1 MIAVGEW
8 QFFFGQC
15 NSGWSTFA
23 HESGKKSCI
32 CIPSPKHWAKMHAFL
47 LSRPNI
53 GRKRLLSCCLAQ
65 TLGENTCFLVIS
77 PKRWAKTHAF
87 LLSRPNIG
95 RKYMLSCYLAQTL
108 GENACFLVI
117 SPKHWAKTPAP
128 LSTRPKQ
135 VKNKEY
141 PQIQICIHCI
151 IYTPFK
157 FC

>member
-77 PKRWAKTHAF
+77 PNVGRKRLLSCCLAQTLGENTCFLVISPKRWAETLAF

-95 RKYMLSCYLAQTL
+95 RKRLHPCLLAQ
-108 GENACFLVI
+108 
-117 SPKHWAKTPAP
+117 
-128 LSTRPKQ
+128 
-135 VKNKEY
+135 NK
-141 PQIQICIHCI
+141 
-151 IYTPFK
+151 
-157 FC
+157 